1 MELHSD
7 GNRLPTKEERDGLKR
22 KQVMRRALNT
32 TAIITDAPYE
42 SRFRAETPDEADR
55 ALSLH
60 LKEPGTMAWLD
71 ATLRPGDRFL
81 DIGAN
86 VGIYAISA
94 AHRVGERG
102 CVYAAEPHM
111 ANIPALIDN
120 IRLNGFDDLIRIVTA
135 PLTDRPGPGHFNY
148 RVTTTA
154 SSGSQFGA
162 TRIPGKAEFMPQ
174 VREITMGVSVDY
186 LISEGMIDPPHVVK
200 IDVDGIEQKIL
211 TGMAEL
217 LSGPDRPKSVQVEL
231 NRGEQDAI
239 ITLMDRHRYRLDHRH
254 ATIEG
259 QRKIDEGGDIMDHPH
274 NAVFVSLDV

>member
-7 GNRLPTKEERDGLKR
+7 GTRGPTKEERDGLKR

-32 TAIITDAPYE
+32 TAVIADGPYE
-42 SRFRAETPDEADR
+42 SRFRAETFDQAAR
-55 ALSLH
+55 ALTLQ

-94 AHRVGERG
+94 AHRVGGTG

-120 IRLNGFDDLIRIVTA
+120 IRLNGFDDRVRIITA
-135 PLTDRPGPGHFNY
+135 PLTDQPGPGHFNY

-162 TRIPGKAEFMPQ
+162 PHIPGKDEFTPQ

-186 LISEGMIDPPHVVK
+186 LIAEGMIEPPHVVK

-217 LSGPDRPKSVQVEL
+217 LCGPDRPKSVQVDL

-239 ITLMDRHRYRLDHRH
+239 IALMAQHHYRLDHRH
-254 ATIEG
+254 ATVEG
-259 QRKIDEGGDIMDHPH
+259 QRKIDEGGDITDHPH
-274 NAVFVSLDV
+274 NAIFAPVND